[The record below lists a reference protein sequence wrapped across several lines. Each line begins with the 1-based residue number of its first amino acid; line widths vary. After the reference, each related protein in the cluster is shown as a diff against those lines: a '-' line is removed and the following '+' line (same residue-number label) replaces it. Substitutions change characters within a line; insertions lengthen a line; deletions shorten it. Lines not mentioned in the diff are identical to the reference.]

1 MTTTMMKKKMNKI
14 EVRFKGKKYES
25 SYKVAH
31 GMSTVQSICGEES
44 VQIGGMTEE
53 WAAKEV
59 LTALLSKAEAS
70 GCLDMWSARES

>member
-1 MTTTMMKKKMNKI
+1 MTTMMKKKMNKI

>member
-1 MTTTMMKKKMNKI
+1 MTTIMKKMNKI

-25 SYKVAH
+25 RYKVAH

-53 WAAKEV
+53 WAAKEA

-70 GCLDMWSARES
+70 GCLDMWHARES